1 MKRLKLLSFIF
12 FVSFI
17 EAVSS
22 QVIGITKTI
31 DMSFGNIAVITLGTV
46 VLSPNSS
53 RVGAGGITFPAV
65 SGSITSASFDVT
77 GEANLTYAITLPL
90 SCIISSGGNNMTVD
104 TFISTPSATGTLSG
118 TGTQQLNIG
127 ATLNIAG
134 AQAQGT
140 YISGSPFTITVNYN

>member
-12 FVSFI
+12 FVSFN

-31 DMSFGNIAVITLGTV
+31 DMSFGNIAVITSGTV
-46 VLSPNSS
+46 VLTPNGS
-53 RVGAGGITFPAV
+53 RAGTGGITLPV
-65 SGSITSASFDVT
+65 ITGSVMAASFDVN
-77 GEANLTYAITLPL
+77 GGANLTYAITLPL
-90 SCIISSGGNNMTVD
+90 SCNISSGSNNMTID
-104 TFISTPSATGTLSG
+104 TFTSSPSATGTLSG

-127 ATLNIAG
+127 ATLNIPG
-134 AQAQGT
+134 AQAPGT